1 MLALGGN
8 QSIPF
13 GPTSKEWKIYD
24 YEGNKLF
31 EEDLEFQKLGR
42 GEYFLGTPSDEEDIS
57 YIFSDKGE
65 MLFPLNNLMEVFS
78 INDKYC
84 EMLNTENEIWF
95 LDNKGKAI
103 FNRGIEYDRMVRLNN
118 GFAGE
123 KIEDGYNLYNWIK
136 GKVYYIL
143 ADSIKNIDTYSSC
156 MQEVFIKVT
165 YKEKQGV
172 ILLNDEGYT
181 VLIPIEYLKV
191 EQREEFFITEA
202 EEWDDIY
209 DLKGTLIMST
219 K

>member
-1 MLALGGN
+1 
-8 QSIPF
+8 
-13 GPTSKEWKIYD
+13 
-24 YEGNKLF
+24 
-31 EEDLEFQKLGR
+31 
-42 GEYFLGTPSDEEDIS
+42 
-57 YIFSDKGE
+57 
-65 MLFPLNNLMEVFS
+65 
-78 INDKYC
+78 
-84 EMLNTENEIWF
+84 
-95 LDNKGKAI
+95 
-103 FNRGIEYDRMVRLNN
+103 
-118 GFAGE
+118 
-123 KIEDGYNLYNWIK
+123 
-136 GKVYYIL
+136 
-143 ADSIKNIDTYSSC
+143 